1 MISYQPVL
9 ARVDCCEDELARIHA
24 RLDTLLAQD
33 HAYVDALYYCP
44 HHPDKGFPGEV
55 PELKFACGCRKPE
68 PGLIEKAAE
77 ELRIDLARSWYIGD
91 TTTDME
97 LARRCGLN
105 FILVETGH
113 AGRDGKYTGEPQHR
127 VPDLAAAV
135 DLILGEPVAA
145 AG

>member
-1 MISYQPVL
+1 
-9 ARVDCCEDELARIHA
+9 
-24 RLDTLLAQD
+24 
-33 HAYVDALYYCP
+33 
-44 HHPDKGFPGEV
+44 
-55 PELKFACGCRKPE
+55 
-68 PGLIEKAAE
+68 
-77 ELRIDLARSWYIGD
+77 
-91 TTTDME
+91 ME